1 MSLFADYRTLIFYIT
16 VQMWMKRKYAALI
29 ISASILL
36 VVAAIVLGSI
46 RPGPSFNGQQ
56 ASLALILIAIILTLA
71 LAVLTISHLSE
82 RQVAIA
88 LKEERK
94 RIAADLH
101 DEIGPGLALVKF
113 QLDGLQCPD
122 PGGESR
128 RTKAMESL
136 DELSQKLREIT
147 RGLATAIDHPLLV
160 DQVSELVAKLTSAT
174 GIPIYFDYRVSSLL
188 NGQQILDCYLVIQE
202 TLNNA
207 LKHGAATEI
216 FISIYEEHHCL
227 NFTCRDN
234 GEGFDYKTAIS
245 QHTGMGLSNIAWRMR
260 RLKGKY
266 FVDSH
271 PGSGSAFHYQ
281 ISLG

>member
-1 MSLFADYRTLIFYIT
+1 
-16 VQMWMKRKYAALI
+16 MWTKRKYLALFI
-29 ISASILL
+29 GASSLL
-36 VVAAIVLGSI
+36 VVATMVPGSI
-46 RPGPSFNGQQ
+46 RPGPSSNGQQ
-56 ASLALILIAIILTLA
+56 GGLALILIAIILTLT
-71 LAVLTISHLSE
+71 LAVLTILHLSGQ
-82 RQVAIA
+82 RVAMA

-113 QLDGLQCPD
+113 QLDALLCPE

-128 RTKAMESL
+128 RRKAMESL
-136 DELSQKLREIT
+136 DDLSQKLREIT
-147 RGLATAIDHPLLV
+147 RDIVTDHPPLV
-160 DQVSELVAKLTSAT
+160 DQVGELVAKLTSAT

-188 NGQQILDCYLVIQE
+188 NRQQILDCYLVIQE

-245 QHTGMGLSNIAWRMR
+245 QNTGMGLSNIAWRMR

-266 FVDSH
+266 IVDSH

>member
-1 MSLFADYRTLIFYIT
+1 
-16 VQMWMKRKYAALI
+16 MWTKRKYLALFI
-29 ISASILL
+29 GASLLL
-36 VVAAIVLGSI
+36 VVATMIPGSI
-46 RPGPSFNGQQ
+46 RPAPSSNGQLG
-56 ASLALILIAIILTLA
+56 SLALILIAIILTLS
-71 LAVLTISHLSE
+71 LAVLTILHLSE
-82 RQVAIA
+82 QRVTIA

-113 QLDGLQCPD
+113 QLDALLCPE

-128 RTKAMESL
+128 RRKAMESL
-136 DELSQKLREIT
+136 DDLSQKLREIT
-147 RGLATAIDHPLLV
+147 RDIVTDHPPLV
-160 DQVSELVAKLTSAT
+160 DQVGELVAKLTSAT

-188 NGQQILDCYLVIQE
+188 NRQQILDCYLVIQE

-245 QHTGMGLSNIAWRMR
+245 QNTGMGLSNIAWRMR

-266 FVDSH
+266 IVDSH